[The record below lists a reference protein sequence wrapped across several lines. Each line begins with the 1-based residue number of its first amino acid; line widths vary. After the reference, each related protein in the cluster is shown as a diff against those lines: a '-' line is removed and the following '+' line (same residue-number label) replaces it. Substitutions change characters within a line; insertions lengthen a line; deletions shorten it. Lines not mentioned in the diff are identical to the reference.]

1 MAPKGIRNKPKAHEW
16 AAERRR
22 ELPAIR
28 EAVPPERLQRFAED
42 PYLVDGAYVGV
53 FAERNSENIRWA
65 QVELLDDGQ
74 CTLHELWLDLSRHPH
89 RTGREVWWPN
99 KRVIEAA
106 TWVSRKEKY
115 NEQFTNSLDSNEDED
130 DDEPRIAI
138 AGLRSATFPV
148 DIGWHP
154 AAVDAYHKNGRV
166 RALSDLTIRNIT
178 HINTAAL
185 IGDSRPNCEK
195 NWIARVHRPLPWK
208 AIWASLGTELTD
220 ATEEN
225 RWFKQ
230 LHRATYVR
238 NRQSQAEPFGE
249 HSFLCR
255 LGCGCEEKMEHLPQ
269 CPFMHAFW
277 RNIFSFL
284 EAAGEP
290 KPESPLMAITF
301 NVWQGDQL
309 GSELARATIRHAFS
323 EMYIRFSKVDTCD
336 QKFCD
341 LEAIV
346 ATLHALRR
354 ALIRRAVRIQR
365 RHAMRLHTSKPHSV
379 PDEDAAKFSTLIDM
393 SNDGDYQLT
402 SVLTDSIDKYE
413 AALKARKAAQA
424 QAKRGQAGRPHT
436 GRARKNKRPRQP

>member
-1 MAPKGIRNKPKAHEW
+1 LETSQLIDLLTEDGEPHSDKDWEHCFYSMAPKGIRNKPKAHEW

-323 EMYIRFSKVDTCD
+323 EMYIRLSKVDTCD

-341 LEAIV
+341 
-346 ATLHALRR
+346 
-354 ALIRRAVRIQR
+354 
-365 RHAMRLHTSKPHSV
+365 
-379 PDEDAAKFSTLIDM
+379 
-393 SNDGDYQLT
+393 
-402 SVLTDSIDKYE
+402 
-413 AALKARKAAQA
+413 
-424 QAKRGQAGRPHT
+424 
-436 GRARKNKRPRQP
+436 